1 MENPKF
7 RHAITWVPDDVW
19 RDFQVICDYEGCN
32 RAWKLADLI
41 TEYVK
46 SKKEVIEQWRKQ
58 TEKGKGELKD
68 EPRQET
74 VTITTKPEST

>member
-19 RDFQVICDYEGCN
+19 RDFEIICTYEGCN
-32 RAWKLADLI
+32 KAWKLADLI

-46 SKKEVIEQWRKQ
+46 AKKEVIEQWRKQ
-58 TEKGKGELKD
+58 QIEKEKGELKH
-68 EPRQET
+68 EPT
-74 VTITTKPEST
+74 VTIET